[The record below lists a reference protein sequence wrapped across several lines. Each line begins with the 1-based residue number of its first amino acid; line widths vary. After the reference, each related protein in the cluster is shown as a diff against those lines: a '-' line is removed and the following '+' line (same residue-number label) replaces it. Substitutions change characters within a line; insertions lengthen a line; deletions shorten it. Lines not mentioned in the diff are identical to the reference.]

1 MDESLWNSR
10 HQIAELLE
18 ENGLTLKKRFGQ
30 NFLIDPAH
38 REKIV
43 AALAPAP
50 GDHIWEIG
58 PGMGAITHHLLH
70 DDIKVTVFEIDRGL
84 IRLLRKL
91 FGERIRIV
99 EGDFLQTF
107 PEELKKSGMP
117 DRLLGN
123 LPYSTGSVMIGAL
136 AEADAFPPVSVFT
149 LQKEVGRRMAAS
161 AGSSDYSVFSLVCQ
175 LRCKVE
181 KICDIGGSA
190 FFPPPRVVSSTV
202 RMTRKELSPHGR
214 MEDFFILVHDL
225 FASRRKTAANNLK
238 RGRTASKYGWKKI
251 ETASSLISLDLKRR
265 GETFSLEE
273 TLALYDEIVNETLY

>member
-1 MDESLWNSR
+1 MNEGLWNSR
-10 HQIAELLE
+10 QQIAALLE

-30 NFLIDPAH
+30 NFLIDPVH

-43 AALAPAP
+43 KALSPAS
-50 GDHIWEIG
+50 GERIWEIG

-70 DDIKVTVFEIDRGL
+70 DDIQVTVFEIDHGL
-84 IRLLRKL
+84 IRLLHRL
-91 FGERIRIV
+91 FGDRIRIV

-107 PEELKKSGMP
+107 PEELEKNGPP

-136 AEADAFPPVSVFT
+136 SEADAFPPVSVFT
-149 LQKEVGRRMAAS
+149 LQKEVGRRMAAA
-161 AGSSDYSVFSLVCQ
+161 AGSSDYSAFSLVCQ
-175 LRCKVE
+175 LRCRVE

-190 FFPPPRVVSSTV
+190 FFPPPRVVSSTM
-202 RMTRKELSPHGR
+202 RMTRREGAVRGR
-214 MEDFFILVHDL
+214 NEDFFILVHDL

-238 RGRTASKYGWKKI
+238 KGRTAGKYGWEKI
-251 ETASSLISLDLKRR
+251 KQAAASVQLDLSRR

-273 TLALYDEIVNETLY
+273 TLRLHDEIVN